1 MWKRCRSTAKRYPGD
16 NRLILP
22 KSPYRRQSLAPRCR
36 LVASWGWSRSQ
47 GLGCSPIKAVRELGL
62 ERRETVNQPAL
73 SKNSAKCWKLRMHPA
88 VPAATI
94 APVTIRQAGGYHSR
108 AGQSAGKA
116 GDPRR
121 SPESSEAIRRTRSP
135 SLEGWAREE
144 MVRPP
149 WRRGEPGG
157 TETTWTP
164 GGRGRSEV
172 TDVSVPILRGRRRFE
187 ESCP

>member
-62 ERRETVNQPAL
+62 ERRETVNEPRCPKIWLYAG
-73 SKNSAKCWKLRMHPA
+73 NSGASCGTSRCHVLVRGL
-88 VPAATI
+88 TST
-94 APVTIRQAGGYHSR
+94 VTIQQVGDPSDR

-116 GDPRR
+116 RRLFGGSRLVVQNPQRPYARHAQRFLCMKRWSDPHGDMGSQAEQKRPGRR
-121 SPESSEAIRRTRSP
+121 SSIRIGGNRCVGP
-135 SLEGWAREE
+135 Y
-144 MVRPP
+144 PP
-149 WRRGEPGG
+149 WA
-157 TETTWTP
+157 
-164 GGRGRSEV
+164 
-172 TDVSVPILRGRRRFE
+172 
-187 ESCP
+187 